1 MLCRCLF
8 SSIRARTVWSL
19 SQQLNS
25 TRYVTLGWRRYTA
38 AVSPSC
44 DGSVVSESNR
54 AETTLKRFWKTV
66 GIESRDCGIV
76 VTLDKRALK
85 TPSGNILS
93 LPKEKRLAATLIAN
107 EWENQEKFLKQHALP
122 MTSIAA
128 RAIDALRD
136 ETTRAEVQASL
147 LNYLDTDTI
156 CFHHDDPPPLVEL
169 QKKHWDPLLEW
180 ARRAYDVEIQV
191 FNSILFHSQPERT
204 RQILG
209 DVVAQMDPWEMAAME
224 RVTYV
229 TKSFLIAL
237 ALVKR
242 HLTAEQASQAAH
254 VEVSS
259 QIQRW
264 GEVEDTHDVDFHDAR
279 RQLGSSAC
287 LVTNM
292 T

>member
-1 MLCRCLF
+1 MWAFLHRRRTLGEICRYARLRGSGRCSGRLAAHSTIERAHEPFLYVTSFSVDHVLMIFVSISVSVTSDSNSFMLCRCLF

-54 AETTLKRFWKTV
+54 KHHSQVDAAGFSQTIEGAETTLKRFWKTV

-122 MTSIAA
+122 MVSSL
-128 RAIDALRD
+128 AILGF
-136 ETTRAEVQASL
+136 L
-147 LNYLDTDTI
+147 TDKLSR
-156 CFHHDDPPPLVEL
+156 HPSPPERSMLSGMRPLV
-169 QKKHWDPLLEW
+169 QKFRLP
-180 ARRAYDVEIQV
+180 
-191 FNSILFHSQPERT
+191 F
-204 RQILG
+204 
-209 DVVAQMDPWEMAAME
+209 
-224 RVTYV
+224 
-229 TKSFLIAL
+229 
-237 ALVKR
+237 
-242 HLTAEQASQAAH
+242 
-254 VEVSS
+254 
-259 QIQRW
+259 
-264 GEVEDTHDVDFHDAR
+264 
-279 RQLGSSAC
+279 
-287 LVTNM
+287 
-292 T
+292 